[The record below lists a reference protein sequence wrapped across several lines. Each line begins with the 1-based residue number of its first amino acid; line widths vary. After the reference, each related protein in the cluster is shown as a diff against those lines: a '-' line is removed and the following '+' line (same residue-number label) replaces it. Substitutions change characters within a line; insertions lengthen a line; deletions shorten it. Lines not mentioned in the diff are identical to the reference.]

1 MGMESAREAED
12 GCQRPRCKCLS
23 QQLGRCRYAASYGIR
38 VRCRGRPR
46 DHTEGYADRERD
58 CAAGIVGFVTNT
70 NVQSSSA
77 TAEWVHLG
85 AKGWNTRGMPRQW
98 ERIAWSKNREPER
111 DAPSGWK
118 YQFATLD

>member
-1 MGMESAREAED
+1 MEMESAREAED

-23 QQLGRCRYAASYGIR
+23 QQL
-38 VRCRGRPR
+38 CRGRPR

-118 YQFATLD
+118 YQFATLDLIQD